1 VTYNLC
7 AYVEFELCREI
18 GIQVTSRL
26 LVLSSFDN
34 RSLERDALLVVFVIN
49 SHSLFSSCSFSNI
62 DFDISFFFF
71 FFF

>member
-18 GIQVTSRL
+18 GIQVASRL

-34 RSLERDALLVVFVIN
+34 LSLERDALLVVFVIN
-49 SHSLFSSCSFSNI
+49 SHSLFLI
-62 DFDISFFFF
+62 LQFF
-71 FFF
+71 